1 MNQGPSTF
9 RLVLGPLLLTT
20 LVCVVRLVGEVQ
32 GWISPRSG
40 GALHPLGI
48 SWLAFVF
55 GVWFAVRLQRDG
67 SAPRLEWSRTVATL
81 PLLGLSAAVAWQ
93 FGPFAGQPADDA
105 TFGRL
110 RIAVLILVTLASTA
124 AAVAFAVWP
133 RLAWTMLAYALPTRL
148 VVFLITW
155 FAKVQGYDTH
165 YVKFGP
171 PGIERDLPDTLL
183 ATALA
188 QGGFW
193 VPFTVV
199 CGVAL
204 GVWFARSRATSVRR

>member
-1 MNQGPSTF
+1 MNQGPSTL

-20 LVCVVRLVGEVQ
+20 LVCVARLVGEVQ

-48 SWLAFVF
+48 SWLTFVF
-55 GVWFAVRLQRDG
+55 GAWFATRLRNVG
-67 SAPRLEWSRTVATL
+67 SAPHLARPRTVATL
-81 PLLGLSAAVAWQ
+81 TLLGLAAAVAWQ
-93 FGPFAGQPADDA
+93 FGPFAEQPADDA
-105 TFGRL
+105 TFVRL
-110 RIAVLILVTLASTA
+110 RSAVLLLVALASAA

-133 RLAWTMLAYALPTRL
+133 RLAWTMLCYALPTRL

-199 CGVAL
+199 CGVAI
-204 GVWFARSRATSVRR
+204 GVWFARGRTA

>member
-1 MNQGPSTF
+1 MNENPATL

-20 LVCVVRLVGEVQ
+20 VVSVTRLVGEVQ

-55 GVWFAVRLQRDG
+55 GAWFAIRLRRSG
-67 SAPRLEWSRTVATL
+67 SAPRLVWSRTVATL
-81 PLLGLSAAVAWQ
+81 TLLGLAAAVAWQ
-93 FGPFAGQPADDA
+93 FRPFAGQPADDA

-110 RIAVLILVTLASTA
+110 RIAVLILVTLASA
-124 AAVAFAVWP
+124 AATVAFLVWP
-133 RLAWTMLAYALPTRL
+133 RLAWTVLCYALPTRL
-148 VVFLITW
+148 VVFLLTW
-155 FAKVQGYDTH
+155 LAKARGWDTH

-199 CGVAL
+199 GGVAI
-204 GVWFARSRATSVRR
+204 GVWFARGRTA

>member
-1 MNQGPSTF
+1 MSQEPTTL

-20 LVCVVRLVGEVQ
+20 VVSVTRLVGEVQ

-55 GVWFAVRLQRDG
+55 GAWFAIRLRCFG
-67 SAPRLEWSRTVATL
+67 SAPRFAWSRTVATL
-81 PLLGLSAAVAWQ
+81 TLLGLAAAVAWQ

-110 RIAVLILVTLASTA
+110 RSAVLILVGLASAAATLAF
-124 AAVAFAVWP
+124 VVWP
-133 RLAWTMLAYALPTRL
+133 RLAWTMLCYALPARL

-199 CGVAL
+199 CGVAV
-204 GVWFARSRATSVRR
+204 GVWCASSRTSSAGR

>member
-1 MNQGPSTF
+1 MNERTSTL
-9 RLVLGPLLLTT
+9 RLVLWPLVLTT
-20 LVCVVRLVGEVQ
+20 AISLARLVGERQ

-55 GVWFAVRLQRDG
+55 GAWFAVRLRRAG
-67 SAPRLEWSRTVATL
+67 SAPGVAAARLVATL
-81 PLLGLSAAVAWQ
+81 TLLGLAAAVAWQ
-93 FGPFAGQPADDA
+93 FGPFVGQTAADASFDH
-105 TFGRL
+105 L
-110 RIAVLILVTLASTA
+110 RRAVLVLVALASA
-124 AAVAFAVWP
+124 AAAMTFAVWP
-133 RLAWTMLAYALPTRL
+133 RLAWTMLCYALPTRL
-148 VVFLITW
+148 GVFLITW

-204 GVWFARSRATSVRR
+204 GVWFARRRAT

>member
-1 MNQGPSTF
+1 MNEPLAIR
-9 RLVLGPLLLTT
+9 RLVLWPLVLTT
-20 LVCVVRLVGEVQ
+20 VISVARLVGEVQ

-48 SWLAFVF
+48 TWLAFVF
-55 GVWFAVRLQRDG
+55 GAWFAIRLQRAG
-67 SAPRLEWSRTVATL
+67 SSPRLARARLVATL
-81 PLLGLSAAVAWQ
+81 GMLGLAAAVAWQ
-93 FGPFAGQPADDA
+93 FRPFVGQAADDA

-110 RIAVLILVTLASTA
+110 RTAVLVLVAIASA
-124 AAVAFAVWP
+124 AATLAFAVWP
-133 RLAWTMLAYALPTRL
+133 RLAWTMLCYALPARL

-165 YVKFGP
+165 HVKFGP
-171 PGIERDLPDTLL
+171 PGIERALPDTLL

-199 CGVAL
+199 GGVAI
-204 GVWFARSRATSVRR
+204 GVWFARGRTA